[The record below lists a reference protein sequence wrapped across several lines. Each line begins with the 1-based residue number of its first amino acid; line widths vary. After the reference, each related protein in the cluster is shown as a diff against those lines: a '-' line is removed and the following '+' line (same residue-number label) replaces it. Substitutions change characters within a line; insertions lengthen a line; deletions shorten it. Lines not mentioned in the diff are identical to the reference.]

1 VRGND
6 FFTSNETQFSIFNTS
21 IQELGMSLSFEQKLQ
36 NYADLAVEIGIGL
49 QPGQRLIIRAPIE
62 AASLVRLITVSAYE
76 AGARLVDVLW
86 NDDAITLARFKH
98 APRDSFE
105 EFPAWRTQVLAKAAE
120 EGDAVLSIYATDP
133 DLLKEQDPGLIA
145 TSQRVSDYHM
155 LPFRRKAMA
164 DEVNWSIIAYPLPSW
179 AAKIF
184 PNDPPNEQL
193 SKLWDLIFKVCRA
206 DQVDPVEAW
215 QEQNQVLSA
224 RKKYLNLKQYAALRY
239 TAPGT
244 NFTLGLPE
252 NHIWHGG
259 TAKTAPSDIA
269 FTPNIPTEEIFTLPH
284 KDLADGTVTSTRPLS
299 YGGVLIEN
307 FSLTFEMGR
316 VVNIRAEQG
325 ETVLRNLIE
334 ADEGAGRL
342 GEVALVPYS
351 SPISQT
357 GILFYNTLYDENAA
371 SHLALG
377 RAYRFAL
384 QDGKTMSDE
393 EFALTG
399 GNNSLIHVD
408 FMIGSDELDIDG
420 LTRNGMVEPLM
431 RAGEWAF

>member
-1 VRGND
+1 M
-6 FFTSNETQFSIFNTS
+6 T
-21 IQELGMSLSFEQKLQ
+21 LSFAQKLQ

-62 AASLVRLITVSAYE
+62 AAALVRLITVSAYE
-76 AGARLVDVLW
+76 TGGRLVDVLW

-105 EFPAWRTQVLAKAAE
+105 EFPAWRTEVLTKAAE

-133 DLLKEQDPGLIA
+133 DLLKDQDPQLIA
-145 TSQRVSDYHM
+145 INQRVLDYHM

-164 DEVNWSIIAYPLPSW
+164 EEVNWSIITYPLPSW

-184 PNDPPNEQL
+184 PNDPPDAQM
-193 SKLWDLIFKVCRA
+193 SKLWDTIFKVCRA

-215 QEQNQVLSA
+215 QEHTQVLSG
-224 RKKYLNLKQYAALRY
+224 RKNYLNLKQYAALSY

-259 TAKTAPSDIA
+259 RTKTSNANISFI
-269 FTPNIPTEEIFTLPH
+269 PNIPTEEIFTLPH
-284 KDLADGTVTSTRPLS
+284 KDLADGIVTSTRPLS

-316 VVNIRAEQG
+316 VVTVTAEKG
-325 ETVLRNLIE
+325 EAVLRNLI
-334 ADEGAGRL
+334 ATDEGAGRL
-342 GEVALVPYS
+342 GEVALVPHS
-351 SPISQT
+351 SPLSQT
-357 GILFYNTLYDENAA
+357 GILFYNTLYDENAS

-393 EFALTG
+393 EFSLTG
-399 GNNSLIHVD
+399 GNNSLVHVD
-408 FMIGSDELDIDG
+408 FMIGSGELDIDG
-420 LTRNGMVEPLM
+420 ITRNGMVEPLM